1 MKFLPAFVLAPLLS
15 GCWYVKQGAGQLD
28 LILNSRSVEDVA
40 ADPATSDE
48 ARRKLELI
56 RDLKEFG
63 ERVMGLTPS
72 KNYTSV
78 YDTGGRPVTW
88 IVTACRKDRFEPH
101 TWWFPI
107 VGTVPYKGHFAP
119 EDAKAEAEG
128 LEAEGLDVQVSPAG
142 AYSTLGYFNDPILS
156 TMYKYPDEELASLI
170 LHELTHGT
178 IFLPDGVEFNEGL
191 ASFVGWQGALE
202 FFRRRDG
209 AGSLAY
215 GRAVRALA
223 REELRD
229 ARSIELFKRLDVL
242 YRSDATTEEKLERRE
257 SIAAGLRAVWKAEF
271 LAREREFEAAKRSDG
286 DVRRA
291 AERLAVLPGFS
302 EGPVNNAAIL
312 SQRRYGRYDQ
322 FRKVFEEVGGDW
334 PRFFAEMRKPA
345 ETRP

>member
-1 MKFLPAFVLAPLLS
+1 MKALPALLLPLLLP
-15 GCWYVKQGAGQLD
+15 GCWYLKQGAGQLD
-28 LILNSRSVEDVA
+28 LLINSRPVEDVA
-40 ADPATSDE
+40 ADPSTSDD

-56 RDLKEFG
+56 AELRAFG
-63 ERVMGLTPS
+63 ERVMTLTPS
-72 KNYTSV
+72 RNYTSV

-88 IVTACRKDRFEPH
+88 IVTACRKDRFEPY

-107 VGTVPYKGHFAP
+107 VGTVPYKGYFAP
-119 EDAKAEAEG
+119 EDAKAEAEA
-128 LEAEGLDVQVSPAG
+128 LESEGLDVQVSPAG
-142 AYSTLGYFNDPILS
+142 AYSTLGYFNDPVLS
-156 TMYKYPDEELASLI
+156 TMLKYPDEELASLI

-178 IFLPDGVEFNEGL
+178 IFLPDGVDFNEGL
-191 ASFVGWQGALE
+191 ASFTGWQGALE

-209 AGSLAY
+209 TGSTSY

-229 ARSIELFKRLDVL
+229 ARSITLFQRLDVL
-242 YRSDATTEEKLERRE
+242 YRSDATAEEKLERRE
-257 SIAAGLRAVWKAEF
+257 TIAGELRSAWKSEF
-271 LAREREFEAAKRSDG
+271 LAREREYEEAKRVEG

-302 EGPVNNAAIL
+302 EGPVNNASIL

-334 PRFFAEMRKPA
+334 SAFFARMRQAP
-345 ETRP
+345 